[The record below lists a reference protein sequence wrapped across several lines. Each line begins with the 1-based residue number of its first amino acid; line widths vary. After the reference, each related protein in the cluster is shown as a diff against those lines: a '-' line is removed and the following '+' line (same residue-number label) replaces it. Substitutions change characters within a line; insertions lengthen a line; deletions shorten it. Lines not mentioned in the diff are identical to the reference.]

1 MEKRRKIID
10 YYLEKTLC
18 SFGCKILKNEP
29 LYKHC
34 SFKIGGPADFF
45 IEIPNKDALCFFLK
59 NVGLNNCFILGSGTN
74 VLFSD
79 YGYRGIIISITDEF
93 KKIDI
98 FGEKIKSGGGA
109 LLSDVISVALNN
121 KLIGTESF
129 VGIPGTVGGAVYG
142 NSGCKKKWI
151 NKIIDSIEIY
161 ESFVV
166 KKINK
171 KEIKFGYR
179 KSGLNKCIIT
189 DVIFSLK
196 KNIKKH
202 DIYKTISQ
210 KMNKRLTT
218 QPLNIPNA
226 GSIFKNCDDFSIGEL
241 IDKIG
246 LKGKTIGGAKIS
258 DIHGNFIVNTGKA
271 SATDVLS
278 LIDLVKKK
286 IKKFFNINLELEIK
300 IIK

>member
-10 YYLEKTLC
+10 NYLENILC

-45 IEIPNKDALCFFLK
+45 VEIPNENALCIFLK
-59 NVGLNNCFILGSGTN
+59 NIDLDNCFILGNGTN

-79 YGYRGIIISITDEF
+79 DGYRGIVVSITNEF
-93 KKIDI
+93 KKIDV

-109 LLSDVISVALNN
+109 LLSDVILVALNN
-121 KLIGTESF
+121 GLIGSEFF

-142 NSGCKKKWI
+142 NSGCKKEWI
-151 NKIIDSIEIY
+151 DKIIDNIEIY
-161 ESFVV
+161 ESFMK

-171 KEIKFGYR
+171 REIKFGYR
-179 KSGLNKCIIT
+179 KSGLDKCIIT
-189 DVIFSLK
+189 NVVFTLK
-196 KNIKKH
+196 KNTEKYNIH
-202 DIYKTISQ
+202 DIILQ
-210 KMNKRLTT
+210 KMNKRLIT

-226 GSIFKNCDDFSIGEL
+226 GSIFKNGDDFNVGEL

-246 LKGKTIGGAKIS
+246 LKGKIIGGAKIS
-258 DIHGNFIVNTGKA
+258 NIHGNFIINTGKA
-271 SATDVLS
+271 SSNDVLL
-278 LIDLVKKK
+278 LIDLIKNK
-286 IKKFFNINLELEIK
+286 IKKFFNINLDLEIK